1 MWLAGAGSS
10 TLTGYDRQCR
20 SYDASSPFVPFG
32 PSFARLVFR
41 CPLPRS
47 RRQPPLHWG
56 CALLAKCCNFSA
68 PSVGQP
74 LLVRIAF
81 LSQLRAVFKVLVTA
95 CRWPRRRLEVK
106 TCMCYVASSTWLAAR
121 ALGLAS
127 RANTCVYRRRGASLG
142 SVAGSAS
149 HARRMFARAFRG
161 RLSSIT
167 AAYRE
172 PKTPCSYARSNR
184 TLRLS

>member
-20 SYDASSPFVPFG
+20 SYDASPSFVTFG
-32 PSFARLVFR
+32 PSSARPVFR

-56 CALLAKCCNFSA
+56 CVLRWRCCNFSV
-68 PSVGQP
+68 PSVCQP
-74 LLVRIAF
+74 LLVRITF
-81 LSQLRAVFKVLVTA
+81 LSQLLAVFKVLVTA

-106 TCMCYVASSTWLAAR
+106 TCRCYVASSTWLAAR
-121 ALGLAS
+121 ALGLAF
-127 RANTCVYRRRGASLG
+127 RANTCVYRRWGASLG
-142 SVAGSAS
+142 SVAGLAS
-149 HARRMFARAFRG
+149 HARRLFARAFRG
-161 RLSSIT
+161 RLPSTT
-167 AAYRE
+167 AIHRE
-172 PKTPCSYARSNR
+172 PKTPCNYARSNR